1 MFGPRGWDPATPG
14 EPLPRRVVEE
24 FGPRGGGAPGTA
36 GRGFRTGRRGPAGTG
51 VAADPL
57 RPGRGDTRLDWYN
70 EGLDVTLAAG
80 PTDFRIPGLLE
91 EDEGA
96 TGTGRLRGGAR
107 VGYAAADHLPAHLRS
122 INWRYPRPELLYPTF
137 QRNTLDAGRQF
148 DGVWA
153 DFREL
158 YDFGVKRD
166 RVRPPGP
173 LSVASYCL
181 LAAWYQL
188 VPFPVAFL
196 LNKVVLPIRCVT
208 QALHKQLVLA
218 CARLDLW
225 ASRTCGDPA
234 LWSLQRTMQSYH
246 GSLSLAERMRVMR
259 HTLTAVWAAVWAE
272 GGIPRGGAGAP
283 DLRQRTSSMLSK
295 FG

>member
-1 MFGPRGWDPATPG
+1 MPG
-14 EPLPRRVVEE
+14 DPLPKRVVEE
-24 FGPRGGGAPGTA
+24 FGPRGGGAPGTT
-36 GRGFRTGRRGPAGTG
+36 GRGFRTRRGPPDLA
-51 VAADPL
+51 VREDPL

-70 EGLDVTLAAG
+70 EGLDVTLLAG
-80 PTDFRIPGLLE
+80 PQDFRLPGLLG
-91 EDEGA
+91 GA
-96 TGTGRLRGGAR
+96 GPAGSLGSAKGAAR
-107 VGYAAADHLPAHLRS
+107 VGYSAADHLPAHLRA

-148 DGVWA
+148 DGIWT

-158 YDFGVKRD
+158 YDFGMERD

-196 LNKVVLPIRCVT
+196 LNKTVLLPIRWVT

-225 ASRTCGDPA
+225 AARVCDEPS
-234 LWSLQRTMQSYH
+234 LWSLRRTIQSYH
-246 GSLSLAERMRVMR
+246 GSLSMAERLQALA
-259 HTLTAVWAAVWAE
+259 LTIAAVWAVSKHE
-272 GGIPRGGAGAP
+272 GWFRRGGGSQG
-283 DLRQRTSSMLSK
+283 LRRRTSSMLSK